1 LDRCIH
7 PLKQRVRTRLKLS
20 LTNNICGNKSVHQV
34 ATMKTLLETIDLRKT
49 YQIGKIDV
57 EALRGV
63 NLRIREGELVAIMG
77 PSGCGKSTL
86 MHVLGAMTKPTS
98 GQVLIDGGNI
108 STMDDGQ
115 LTEIRRKK
123 IGFVFQKFNLLPTL
137 TARANIQV
145 ARHIHGGGGEDY
157 DQHLAET
164 LQLLMI
170 EQKMGRKPS
179 ELSGGEQQRVA
190 IARAVANRP
199 SIVLADEPTGSL
211 DSKNSEIVLNM
222 FRELNRRF
230 KQTIILVT
238 HNPELVEYTDR
249 LVEMRDG
256 VVVSDNDPLLADG
269 KKELA
274 QPVRSA

>member
-1 LDRCIH
+1 
-7 PLKQRVRTRLKLS
+7 
-20 LTNNICGNKSVHQV
+20 
-34 ATMKTLLETIDLRKT
+34 MKTLLETIDLRKT

-86 MHVLGAMTKPTS
+86 MHILGAMTKPTE
-98 GQVLIDGGNI
+98 GRVEIDGRDI
-108 STMDDGQ
+108 SSMDDRQ

-137 TARANIQV
+137 TARGNIDV
-145 ARHIHGGGGEDY
+145 ARHIHGAGAKEH
-157 DQHLAET
+157 DQHLAEI

-230 KQTIILVT
+230 RQTIILVT

-249 LVEMRDG
+249 LIEMRDG
-256 VVVSDNDPLLADG
+256 VVVSDNDPFPMDSES
-269 KKELA
+269 ELA
-274 QPVRSA
+274 QTLK

>member
-1 LDRCIH
+1 
-7 PLKQRVRTRLKLS
+7 
-20 LTNNICGNKSVHQV
+20 
-34 ATMKTLLETIDLRKT
+34 MKTLLETIDLRKT
-49 YQIGKIDV
+49 YQVGKIDV

-63 NLRIREGELVAIMG
+63 NLRIREGELAAIMG

-98 GQVLIDGGNI
+98 GRVLIDGQDI
-108 STMDDGQ
+108 STMDDSR

-137 TARANIQV
+137 TAHANIEV
-145 ARHIHGGGGEDY
+145 ARHLHGAEAKNY
-157 DQHLAET
+157 DQHLAEI

-170 EQKMGRKPS
+170 QEKMGRKPF

-199 SIVLADEPTGSL
+199 AIVLADEPTGSL

-222 FRELNRRF
+222 FRELNRRLN
-230 KQTIILVT
+230 QTIILVT

-249 LVEMRDG
+249 LIEMRDG
-256 VVVSDNDPLLADG
+256 VIVSDNDPVPMDS
-269 KKELA
+269 ESEIA
-274 QPVRSA
+274 QPLI

>member
-1 LDRCIH
+1 
-7 PLKQRVRTRLKLS
+7 
-20 LTNNICGNKSVHQV
+20 
-34 ATMKTLLETIDLRKT
+34 MKNLLETLDLRKSYT
-49 YQIGKIDV
+49 AGKVQV

-86 MHVLGAMTKPTS
+86 MHILGAMTKPSS
-98 GQVLIDGGNI
+98 GQVLIDGHAIAGMN
-108 STMDDGQ
+108 DNE
-115 LTEIRRKK
+115 LTGIRREK

-137 TARANIQV
+137 TARGNIEI
-145 ARHIHGGGGEDY
+145 ARYIHGARDDGY
-157 DQHLAET
+157 DQHLADV

-170 EQKMGRKPS
+170 EKKMGRKPS

-190 IARAVANRP
+190 IARAVANKP
-199 SIVLADEPTGSL
+199 AILLADEPTGSL

-238 HNPELVEYTDR
+238 HNPELVAITDR
-249 LVEMRDG
+249 LIEMRDG
-256 VVVSDNDPLLADG
+256 VVVTDNDPVSWDTESEMAIRT
-269 KKELA
+269 
-274 QPVRSA
+274 Q

>member
-1 LDRCIH
+1 
-7 PLKQRVRTRLKLS
+7 
-20 LTNNICGNKSVHQV
+20 
-34 ATMKTLLETIDLRKT
+34 MKTLLETIDLRKT
-49 YQIGKIDV
+49 YQVGKIDV

-63 NLRIREGELVAIMG
+63 NLRIREGELAAIMG

-98 GQVLIDGGNI
+98 GQVLIDGSDI
-108 STMDDGQ
+108 SSMDDAQ

-137 TARANIQV
+137 TARVNIAV
-145 ARHIHGGGGEDY
+145 SRHIHGDDGNGY
-157 DQHLAET
+157 DQHLAEI
-164 LQLLMI
+164 LQLLAI
-170 EQKMGRKPS
+170 DQKMGRRPS

-199 SIVLADEPTGSL
+199 AIVLADEPTGSL

-238 HNPELVEYTDR
+238 HNPELVAYTDR

-256 VVVSDNDPLLADG
+256 VIVSDNDPFPADSG
-269 KKELA
+269 NELA
-274 QPVRSA
+274 QTVRSV